1 MLTTWTALITTS
13 IMPAYDLLK
22 GLCSLLNSR
31 KVLTPQPLPVHFLS
45 TAEVDS
51 VLRVLLPLVI
61 PCSVVLKLLFS
72 VDFVLTPLTS
82 VIHDA

>member
-1 MLTTWTALITTS
+1 MT
-13 IMPAYDLLK
+13 YLK

-31 KVLTPQPLPVHFLS
+31 KVFIPQPLPVHLLS

-61 PCSVVLKLLFS
+61 PCSVVLRLLFS
-72 VDFVLTPLTS
+72 VDCVLMPLTS